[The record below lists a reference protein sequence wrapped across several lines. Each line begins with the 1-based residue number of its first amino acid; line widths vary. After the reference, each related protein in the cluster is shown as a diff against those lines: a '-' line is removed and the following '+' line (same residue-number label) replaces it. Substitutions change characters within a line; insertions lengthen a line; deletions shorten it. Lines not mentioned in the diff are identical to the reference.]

1 MSKVKNIFIICLA
14 KILKAIINLFSLG
27 SGSTWPGHIALKL
40 NKSFIRDIISSN
52 SIHVIVIAG
61 TNGKTTTSSAI
72 AYLLKQNNKRVIQN
86 EEGANLLNG
95 VASSIVKNCNLNGR
109 MNYDYAVFEADEN
122 SLPQLLQELSPKVI
136 VLLNLFRDQ
145 LDRYGEVNTIGL
157 NWHKALLQLH
167 SDVKVLVNADDPL
180 IQYISESLKASI
192 SYFGIEESLMTKKE
206 IPHDVDSVYCPKCK
220 TKLVYKKMSYSHL
233 GDYICSHCNYK
244 RKPIEFIS
252 DLKDQTQLYG
262 LYNIYN
268 FEAAVLTVQK
278 LLKLSQ
284 VTLLKQLKNFH
295 PAFGRQ
301 EVVEY
306 KSKKVFLLL
315 SKNPAGFNQSIE
327 VTKELCSKQ
336 KNPIMIILNDRIADG
351 QDVSWIWDVEFEE
364 LLKCSTDIVITG
376 ERTYDMALRMQYA
389 FDDKPNITESKN
401 VVSVAHL
408 NATENLAEAVNVAIS
423 QTNNG
428 QKLIILATYTGML
441 DVRKILMGR
450 KLL

>member
-1 MSKVKNIFIICLA
+1 MGLKNVILLFVCKVSYFVVR
-14 KILKAIINLFSLG
+14 LFNLG

-40 NKSFIRDIISSN
+40 NKNIIREIISSN
-52 SIHVIVIAG
+52 KISVIIVAG

-72 AYLLKQNNKRVIQN
+72 AYLLKQNKKRVIQN

-95 VASSIVKNCNLNGR
+95 VASSLVKNCNSSGQLS
-109 MNYDYAVFEADEN
+109 YDYAVFEADEN
-122 SLPQLLQELSPKVI
+122 SLPQLLHELNPKVV

-157 NWHKALLQLH
+157 NWHKALLKLNLTAQIF
-167 SDVKVLVNADDPL
+167 VNADDPL
-180 IQYISESLKASI
+180 IQYITEGLKSKTI
-192 SYFGIEESLMTKKE
+192 YFGLEDSLMSKKG

-220 TKLVYKKMSYSHL
+220 TKFDYKKMSYSHL
-233 GDYICSHCNYK
+233 GDYTCLHCGYK
-244 RKPIEFIS
+244 RKQIEFIS
-252 DLKDQTQLYG
+252 GLRDQTQLYG

-268 FEAAVLTVQK
+268 FEAAILTVQK
-278 LLKLSQ
+278 LLKISQ
-284 VTLLKQLKNFH
+284 PTLLKQLKQFN

-301 EVVEY
+301 ELIQLEN
-306 KSKKVFLLL
+306 KKIFLLL

-327 VTKELCSKQ
+327 VAKELCARQ

-376 ERTYDMALRMQYA
+376 DRTYDMALRMQYA
-389 FDDKPNITESKN
+389 FEDKPEVTESKK

-408 NATENLAEAVNVAIS
+408 NVTENLTEAVDVAINK
-423 QTNNG
+423 TRVD

-441 DVRKILMGR
+441 DVRKILTGR